1 MRIVREILRNK
12 GHDVWHVGP
21 NDTVHDALVLMSDRN
36 LGAVLVCEA
45 STLVGILSERDC
57 ARKIILRGLSS
68 EDTPV
73 QEIMTTRVICVRP
86 EQTTEECMALM
97 TDKHVRHL
105 PVLEGDQVIGVVSI
119 GDVVKNI
126 ISEQEFI
133 IEQLEHYVSGTAY
146 LPPRAQRAS

>member
-21 NDTVHDALVLMSDRN
+21 DDTVHDALVLMSDRN

-45 STLVGILSERDC
+45 GKLVGILSERDC
-57 ARKIILRGLSS
+57 ARKVVLRGLSS

-73 QEIMTTRVICVRP
+73 QEIMTTRVIYVRP

-105 PVLEGDQVIGVVSI
+105 PVLADDQVVGVVSI

-146 LPPRAQRAS
+146 LPPRAPRAS